1 MPDCLYL
8 IPYET
13 ETVSPYL
20 VIRRPFLQVLVSHSI
35 LASVRGAIIYL
46 YAFVILSI
54 VAMAV

>member
-13 ETVSPYL
+13 ETVSAYL

-35 LASVRGAIIYL
+35 LASLQGVIIYL
-46 YAFVILSI
+46 YAFIIQSI
-54 VAMAV
+54 IAAAV

>member
-20 VIRRPFLQVLVSHSI
+20 VIKRPFLQVLVSHSI
-35 LASVRGAIIYL
+35 LASLRGAIIYL

>member
-35 LASVRGAIIYL
+35 LASLRGAIIYL